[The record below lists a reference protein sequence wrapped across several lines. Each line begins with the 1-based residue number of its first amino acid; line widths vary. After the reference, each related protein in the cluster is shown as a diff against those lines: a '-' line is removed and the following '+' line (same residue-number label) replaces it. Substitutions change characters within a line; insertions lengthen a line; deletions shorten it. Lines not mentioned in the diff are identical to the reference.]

1 MSYMKHSIIVGERV
15 VDTNCIIRISDVA
28 MIPKDEGNLDY
39 QEYLVWL
46 EEGNEPVDFDQSIFD
61 NQFESQQEQ
70 VVE

>member
-28 MIPKDEGNLDY
+28 MIPKDEGNIDY

-61 NQFESQQEQ
+61 NHFESQQEQ